1 MVVFRCFWIG
11 LKHRLHPTM
20 PQPLSN
26 PSSAGSTLSASK
38 RWFLATSW
46 QSHQLCLSAA
56 TNASVCSCHP
66 MPTLSEALPT
76 DWPGKCSCQNSYRMM
91 VCVWPICK
99 NLKLQGFFLP
109 SHSLNPEP
117 WFLFWHSDFRFPWA
131 LQGQGRIR
139 RPKQRIRQPKLRQPR
154 FNNQKQ
160 PIRQPKFG
168 NQNGGIRQPRSS
180 ATKKLVFST
189 KNGRF
194 VNQGS
199 STKNTDSSTTNGGF
213 DNQEVR
219 QPKNWIR
226 RPQTADSTTKVRQP
240 RFEKNKVGLAH
251 HAVGFGNFTDVF
263 GNHYSKIMIGNF
275 AWKNIFLKVLFE

>member
-1 MVVFRCFWIG
+1 
-11 LKHRLHPTM
+11 LD
-20 PQPLSN
+20 
-26 PSSAGSTLSASK
+26 SST
-38 RWFLATSW
+38 T
-46 QSHQLCLSAA
+46 
-56 TNASVCSCHP
+56 
-66 MPTLSEALPT
+66 
-76 DWPGKCSCQNSYRMM
+76 
-91 VCVWPICK
+91 
-99 NLKLQGFFLP
+99 
-109 SHSLNPEP
+109 
-117 WFLFWHSDFRFPWA
+117 
-131 LQGQGRIR
+131 
-139 RPKQRIRQPKLRQPR
+139 
-154 FNNQKQ
+154 
-160 PIRQPKFG
+160 
-168 NQNGGIRQPRSS
+168 NGG
-180 ATKKLVFST
+180 
-189 KNGRF
+189 F